1 MARKV
6 YVSIN
11 ADFTAEGIIRPR
23 ILTWTDGQRYEITR
37 ILQIVRAASTKVG
50 GCGIRYTVI
59 IEGRE
64 RYLFRD
70 EDKWFV
76 EAKDV

>member
-1 MARKV
+1 MAKKV
-6 YVSIN
+6 YVKVN
-11 ADFTAEGIIRPR
+11 ADFATDGSLRPR
-23 ILTWTDGQRYEITR
+23 SITWTDEHKYEITR
-37 ILQIVRAASTKVG
+37 VVQCIRAASTKVG
-50 GCGIRYTVI
+50 GCGIRYTVV

-76 EAKDV
+76 EAKD